1 MTTLVTGATGF
12 LGSAIARE
20 LLKDGRNIKLLAR
33 DNADLQNIKGLDAEI
48 VVGDLRDRESLKSA
62 LEGCSTLYHA
72 AAYYS
77 LWNKDKKLIFDIN
90 VRGTR
95 NILETALD
103 AGIENVI
110 YTSTVGCIGLSKD
123 RTPTNEDY
131 PIDLA
136 TLSNDYKLSKFQAEK
151 IALEMH
157 GKGLP
162 VVIVNPST
170 PIGPRDIKPTPTGK
184 IVLDFLNG
192 KMPAYLDTGLNLI
205 DVSDCA
211 RGHILAEEKGR
222 PGERYILGNKNM
234 SLKDILLALEKIT
247 GIKAPSIKIPH
258 WVAYTA
264 GLACETLSN
273 LITKTPPAIPLAGVK
288 MAKYFMYFDSS
299 KAIKELGLPQNSVEN
314 ALGQSVQWFKE
325 NHL

>member
-1 MTTLVTGATGF
+1 
-12 LGSAIARE
+12 
-20 LLKDGRNIKLLAR
+20 
-33 DNADLQNIKGLDAEI
+33 
-48 VVGDLRDRESLKSA
+48 
-62 LEGCSTLYHA
+62 
-72 AAYYS
+72 
-77 LWNKDKKLIFDIN
+77 
-90 VRGTR
+90 
-95 NILETALD
+95 
-103 AGIENVI
+103 
-110 YTSTVGCIGLSKD
+110 
-123 RTPTNEDY
+123 
-131 PIDLA
+131 
-136 TLSNDYKLSKFQAEK
+136 
-151 IALEMH
+151 
-157 GKGLP
+157 
-162 VVIVNPST
+162 
-170 PIGPRDIKPTPTGK
+170 
-184 IVLDFLNG
+184 
-192 KMPAYLDTGLNLI
+192 MPAYLDTGLNLI

-325 NHL
+325 NHF